1 VDSDEKLVVHN
12 HYRFKLTGHDG
23 NPKADPEPRYKSST
37 WKSAAVLD
45 PQNRQP
51 ISNEIKSRMWARFYP
66 ELIPDKSGTS
76 IGDESGA
83 FIEGH

>member
-1 VDSDEKLVVHN
+1 
-12 HYRFKLTGHDG
+12 
-23 NPKADPEPRYKSST
+23 
-37 WKSAAVLD
+37 
-45 PQNRQP
+45 
-51 ISNEIKSRMWARFYP
+51 MWARFYP